1 MPLSRGPA
9 AVELCTQWLESDG
22 RYVHPRPERP
32 LVFRGPIGRHDR
44 FRRLQHS
51 GSRDRN
57 RQVETICVAADRSGW
72 CCVGVGKHGRGI
84 NKCEGGV
91 SVSTPKGP
99 TLAVLP
105 MTKDEPSAAGPQV
118 LQPSG
123 WPAPKGYANGMA
135 ADGRLV
141 LTGGVIGWD
150 SQGHLPADFV
160 AQVRQTLSNISAILA
175 EGGAR
180 PEHLVRL
187 TWYVVDM
194 EEYLANLKSLG
205 QAYREIFGAHYPAM
219 ALVQVVR
226 LVERAARVEIEA
238 TAVVPR

>member
-1 MPLSRGPA
+1 M
-9 AVELCTQWLESDG
+9 
-22 RYVHPRPERP
+22 
-32 LVFRGPIGRHDR
+32 
-44 FRRLQHS
+44 
-51 GSRDRN
+51 
-57 RQVETICVAADRSGW
+57 
-72 CCVGVGKHGRGI
+72 
-84 NKCEGGV
+84 
-91 SVSTPKGP
+91 STPKAP

-105 MTKDEPSAAGPQV
+105 TTKGETSADGPQI

-141 LTGGVIGWD
+141 VTGGVIGWD
-150 SQGHLPADFV
+150 HQGHLPTDFV
-160 AQVRQTLSNISAILA
+160 AQVRQALSNISAILA

-194 EEYLANLKSLG
+194 GEYLVNLKTLG
-205 QAYREIFGAHYPAM
+205 QIYRDILGAHYPAM

-226 LVERAARVEIEA
+226 LVEKAARVEIEA

>member
-1 MPLSRGPA
+1 M
-9 AVELCTQWLESDG
+9 
-22 RYVHPRPERP
+22 
-32 LVFRGPIGRHDR
+32 
-44 FRRLQHS
+44 
-51 GSRDRN
+51 
-57 RQVETICVAADRSGW
+57 
-72 CCVGVGKHGRGI
+72 
-84 NKCEGGV
+84 
-91 SVSTPKGP
+91 STPKGP

-105 MTKDEPSAAGPQV
+105 MTKDEASAAGPQV
-118 LQPSG
+118 LQPSS

-135 ADGRLV
+135 ADGRIV
-141 LTGGVIGWD
+141 VTGGVIGWD
-150 SQGHLPADFV
+150 DQGDLPADFV

-194 EEYLANLKSLG
+194 EEYLANLKTLG
-205 QAYREIFGAHYPAM
+205 QVYRDIFGAHYPAM

-226 LVERAARVEIEA
+226 LVEKAARVEIEA

>member
-1 MPLSRGPA
+1 M
-9 AVELCTQWLESDG
+9 
-22 RYVHPRPERP
+22 
-32 LVFRGPIGRHDR
+32 
-44 FRRLQHS
+44 
-51 GSRDRN
+51 
-57 RQVETICVAADRSGW
+57 
-72 CCVGVGKHGRGI
+72 
-84 NKCEGGV
+84 
-91 SVSTPKGP
+91 STSKGP

-105 MTKDEPSAAGPQV
+105 VMKDETSAAGPQV

-141 LTGGVIGWD
+141 VTGGVIGWNP
-150 SQGHLPADFV
+150 QGHLPVDFV

-194 EEYLANLKSLG
+194 EEYLANLKTLG
-205 QAYREIFGAHYPAM
+205 QVYRDIFGAHYPAM

-226 LVERAARVEIEA
+226 LVEKAARVEIEA

>member
-1 MPLSRGPA
+1 M
-9 AVELCTQWLESDG
+9 
-22 RYVHPRPERP
+22 
-32 LVFRGPIGRHDR
+32 
-44 FRRLQHS
+44 
-51 GSRDRN
+51 
-57 RQVETICVAADRSGW
+57 
-72 CCVGVGKHGRGI
+72 
-84 NKCEGGV
+84 
-91 SVSTPKGP
+91 STSKGP
-99 TLAVLP
+99 TLAVVP
-105 MTKDEPSAAGPQV
+105 MTKDEASAAGVQV

-141 LTGGVIGWD
+141 VTGGVIGWD
-150 SQGHLPADFV
+150 NQGDLPADFV
-160 AQVRQTLSNISAILA
+160 AQVRQTLSNISAILG

-194 EEYLANLKSLG
+194 EEYLANLKMLG
-205 QAYREIFGAHYPAM
+205 QVYRDIFGAHYPAM

-226 LVERAARVEIEA
+226 LVEKTARVEIEA